1 MTLRFARLAPN
12 AKALARK
19 HSTDAGVDVYALDD
33 AILWPFSYRNLH
45 TGLTIDV
52 QAGTMLEV
60 RPKGRNNHLV
70 GSGIIDAGYQGE
82 IVVKLVNYT
91 WKPMRIRRGDAI
103 AQLVQLP
110 VICEEVEETG
120 VDQVHTEK
128 SARGGSGG
136 IHST

>member
-1 MTLRFARLAPN
+1 
-12 AKALARK
+12 
-19 HSTDAGVDVYALDD
+19 
-33 AILWPFSYRNLH
+33 
-45 TGLTIDV
+45 
-52 QAGTMLEV
+52 
-60 RPKGRNNHLV
+60 
-70 GSGIIDAGYQGE
+70 
-82 IVVKLVNYT
+82 VVKLVNYT